1 MQTADVAILRSSVVN
16 RVANCENIRMEV
28 SLKLTLICIGEI
40 DIGGNTQIRIKLVS
54 MESSSF
60 FSSSFNTVQRIKW

>member
-16 RVANCENIRMEV
+16 RVANCGNIRMEV

-60 FSSSFNTVQRIKW
+60 FSSSFR

>member
-16 RVANCENIRMEV
+16 RVANCGNIRMEV

-54 MESSSF
+54 MKSSSF
-60 FSSSFNTVQRIKW
+60 FSSSFNTVQ

>member
-16 RVANCENIRMEV
+16 RVANCGNIRMEV

>member
-16 RVANCENIRMEV
+16 RVANCGNIRMEV
-28 SLKLTLICIGEI
+28 SLKLMLICIGEI

-60 FSSSFNTVQRIKW
+60 FSSSFR